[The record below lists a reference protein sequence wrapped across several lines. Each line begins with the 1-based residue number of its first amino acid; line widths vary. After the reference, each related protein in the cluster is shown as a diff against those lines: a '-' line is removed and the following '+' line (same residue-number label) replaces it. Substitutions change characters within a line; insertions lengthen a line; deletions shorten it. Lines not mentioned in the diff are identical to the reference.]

1 MQVAEEL
8 TAKDVIKAHAR
19 DELGIDVD
27 DMAKPWLAA
36 FASAIAFTIGAAM
49 PLLAGAFIQNYVHRL
64 LSIVIVTSFGLLVFG
79 VGGAML
85 GGASTIIG
93 GARVLVGGL
102 IAMGATYGIGRAFA
116 GQESS
121 YQ

>member
-1 MQVAEEL
+1 MAEEL

-27 DMAKPWLAA
+27 DMTNPWQAA
-36 FASAIAFTIGAAM
+36 IASAIAFTIGAGM
-49 PLLAGAFIQNYVHRL
+49 PLLAGAFIQSYVHRL

-79 VGGAML
+79 VGGALL

-93 GARVLVGGL
+93 GARVLIGGW

-116 GQESS
+116 GHETS
-121 YQ
+121 YR